1 MQEKKEAVL
10 RLDTVE
16 QLFAIIPPEAGV
28 ERCVPSSTLSIDFI
42 NSLVNSELYNDAI
55 RYLAI
60 ALPRRAA
67 IWWAC
72 ASYRSQLSDKV
83 TSQDEAKAW
92 ELVEEWVYNPCEEN
106 RIKTQSIAE
115 KLHYATAGSYGAIGV
130 FWSGGSIVPPE
141 TGQVVPPGPHLTG
154 TAVAASII
162 ISCSKGDPAQLS
174 TRQNQALV
182 IGMDIAYGGN
192 GLNKVLTS
200 T

>member
-1 MQEKKEAVL
+1 MNEKIEAQL

-16 QLFAIIPPEAGV
+16 QLFSIIPPETR
-28 ERCVPSSTLSIDFI
+28 EQRLVPLTTLSIDFI
-42 NSLVNSELYNDAI
+42 DSLVNSEHYNDAI

-72 ASYRSQLSDKV
+72 ATHRSQN
-83 TSQDEAKAW
+83 TERINNQDEARAW

-106 RIKTQSIAE
+106 RVQTQAIAE
-115 KLHYATAGSYGAIGV
+115 KLNYETAGSYGAIGV
-130 FWSGGSIVPPE
+130 FWSGGSIVPAE
-141 TGQVVPPGPHLTG
+141 TGQIVPPGAHLTG

-162 ISCSKGDPAQLS
+162 ISCSKGELGHLS
-174 TRQNQALV
+174 ARQKQALV

-192 GLNKVLTS
+192 GINKILAPS
-200 T
+200 